1 MTPTD
6 RVLSALRARGLLLQ
20 QDRRLPSIV
29 GLLTGE
35 ALSTSWWGHPKG
47 RLIFAVLSDLADRP
61 DVLFTKLLGG
71 KITLVHRRLWPAL
84 AAVGMSRGAWQL
96 DRLSPAARRTLARV
110 DAGGAPVRAIGKV
123 ARELESRLLV
133 VARQV
138 HTESGQ
144 HAQALQSWPAWSKE
158 AKCRRAASVS
168 AAKRSLERAARRLGA
183 ERDALPWGK
192 TSG

>member
-6 RVLSALRARGLLLQ
+6 RALSALRAKGLLLQ
-20 QDRRLPSIV
+20 QDRTLPSLV

-35 ALSTSWWGHPKG
+35 ALATSWWSHPKG
-47 RLIFAVLSDLADRP
+47 RLIFAVLADLADRP

-71 KITLVHRRLWPAL
+71 KVTLVHRRLWPAL
-84 AAVGMSRGAWQL
+84 AAVGMSRGAWQF
-96 DRLSPAARRTLARV
+96 DRLSPAARRVLERV
-110 DAGGAPVRAIGKV
+110 NESGAPVRATGKV

-158 AKCRRAASVS
+158 AKCRRAASVA
-168 AAKRSLERAARRLGA
+168 AAKRTLEQAARELGA
-183 ERDALPWGK
+183 GPDALPW
-192 TSG
+192 TSTTG